1 MARAVLAALLLAG
14 LVGGCGHG
22 GCGRHADAV
31 GGSPVV
37 AQHRVAP
44 RQLDLTVR
52 SAALGRSAKVRLLT
66 PVGWTSS
73 SKRWPVLYLL
83 HGCCDTYE
91 SWTRSTD
98 IADLPQLRDVLVVM
112 PEGGDIG
119 FYSNWKDGPRWQDFH
134 LRELPR
140 ILEPYGAG
148 PRRAIAG
155 LSMGGLGAMDYA
167 ARRPRMF
174 RAAASFSGV
183 LHPLGVPRFWL
194 GLFSSTRRI
203 RARSGAIRR
212 PTARL
217 APARPDR
224 AAAGAR
230 RGSRCSSPPATG
242 GVVRARARKRDAIE
256 AEVGAESRAFARRA
270 RALASRSTPTSTPAG
285 PTTGRT
291 GSASCTAPCR
301 CCSARC
307 ARTEISESRAA
318 CAGGAPARGARPGE
332 APARAASPMNAS
344 SCAQC
349 GGPSWAQPSRSP
361 RWSGRRATAR
371 RRPRGQGGAVEQTAP
386 APASERA
393 CTPRRPRRSDLGAD
407 AVERVDDP
415 EERRRACRS

>member
-1 MARAVLAALLLAG
+1 MARGVLAALLLAG
-14 LVGGCGHG
+14 LLGGCGHG
-22 GCGRHADAV
+22 GAAATPAPTTKSS
-31 GGSPVV
+31 SPVV
-37 AQHRVAP
+37 AQHQVAP

-66 PVGWTSS
+66 PVGWSQSS

-119 FYSNWKDGPRWQDFH
+119 FYSNWQDGPRWQDFH

-148 PRRAIAG
+148 PKRAIAG

-194 GLFSSTRRI
+194 GLFSQYTSDPNEVWGDPD
-203 RARSGAIRR
+203 S
-212 PTARL
+212 
-217 APARPDR
+217 DR
-224 AAAGAR
+224 ANWRRHDPTTLLPALKGLPLFVSAGDG
-230 RGSRCSSPPATG
+230 RGA
-242 GVVRARARKRDAIE
+242 KRDAIE

-270 RALASRSTPTSTPAG
+270 RALHVPLHAELYPGGTHDWPYWQRELHRALPLLLG
-285 PTTGRT
+285 PLR
-291 GSASCTAPCR
+291 
-301 CCSARC
+301 
-307 ARTEISESRAA
+307 
-318 CAGGAPARGARPGE
+318 
-332 APARAASPMNAS
+332 
-344 SCAQC
+344 
-349 GGPSWAQPSRSP
+349 
-361 RWSGRRATAR
+361 
-371 RRPRGQGGAVEQTAP
+371 
-386 APASERA
+386 
-393 CTPRRPRRSDLGAD
+393 
-407 AVERVDDP
+407 
-415 EERRRACRS
+415 

>member
-14 LVGGCGHG
+14 LLGGCGHG
-22 GCGRHADAV
+22 GAAATPTPAAK
-31 GGSPVV
+31 SSPPVV
-37 AQHRVAP
+37 AQQRVAP

-52 SAALGRSAKVRLLT
+52 SAALGDSAKVRLLT
-66 PVGWTSS
+66 PVGWSQSS

-119 FYSNWKDGPRWQDFH
+119 FYSNWQDGPRWQDFH

-148 PRRAIAG
+148 PKRAIAG

-194 GLFSSTRRI
+194 GLFSQYASD
-203 RARSGAIRR
+203 
-212 PTARL
+212 PTDVWGD
-217 APARPDR
+217 PDTDR
-224 AAAGAR
+224 ANWRRHDPTSLLPALKGLPLFVSAGDG
-230 RGSRCSSPPATG
+230 RGA
-242 GVVRARARKRDAIE
+242 KRDAIE

-270 RALASRSTPTSTPAG
+270 RALHVPLHAELYRGGTHDWPYWQ
-285 PTTGRT
+285 R
-291 GSASCTAPCR
+291 
-301 CCSARC
+301 
-307 ARTEISESRAA
+307 ELHRAW
-318 CAGGAPARGARPGE
+318 
-332 APARAASPMNAS
+332 PMF
-344 SCAQC
+344 AQ
-349 GGPSWAQPSRSP
+349 A
-361 RWSGRRATAR
+361 
-371 RRPRGQGGAVEQTAP
+371 
-386 APASERA
+386 
-393 CTPRRPRRSDLGAD
+393 LG
-407 AVERVDDP
+407 V
-415 EERRRACRS
+415 